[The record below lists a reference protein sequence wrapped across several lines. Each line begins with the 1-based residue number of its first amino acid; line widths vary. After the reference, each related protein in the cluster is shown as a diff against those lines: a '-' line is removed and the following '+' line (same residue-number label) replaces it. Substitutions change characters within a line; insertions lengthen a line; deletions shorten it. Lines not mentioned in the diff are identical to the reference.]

1 MEPFTPAGRENEA
14 VLLKLASWESHGVT
28 AGFTTRHAGNVALH
42 TGDDPAAVIGR
53 RDRVGR
59 MLGFAPD
66 VWVCGEQV
74 HGNHAEI
81 VSRRDAGRGARSRA
95 TACPN
100 TDALISDEPGLLL
113 AQFFA
118 DCVPLYFFDPVN
130 GVIALA
136 HAGWKG
142 TVLDIAGRT
151 VAKMAESYGSE
162 PEKMLAAIGPS
173 IGACCYEVGE
183 EVADK
188 VRDLAASRGLD
199 LQSGEILKPGDGS
212 GKARL
217 DLKKLNRQ
225 LMIKA
230 GILPSR
236 IEMSQWCTGCRKDLF
251 FSYRK
256 QQGTSGRMMSWLGI
270 ITR

>member
-1 MEPFTPAGRENEA
+1 MEPFAPASREDET
-14 VLLKLASWESHGVT
+14 VLLRLAGWEAHGVT
-28 AGFTTRHAGNVALH
+28 AGFTTRLAGNVALH

-53 RDRVGR
+53 RERVGR

-66 VWVCGEQV
+66 AWVCGEQV

-100 TDALISDEPGLLL
+100 TDALISDEPGILL

-118 DCVPLYFFDPVN
+118 DCVPLYFFDPVR

-151 VAKMAESYGSE
+151 VAKMAESFGSM
-162 PEKMLAAIGPS
+162 PANMLAAIGPS

-183 EVADK
+183 DVAEK
-188 VRDLAASRGLD
+188 VRDLAAARGLD
-199 LQSGEILKPGDGS
+199 LHGGGVLKPGDGA

-217 DLKKLNRQ
+217 DLKELNRQ
-225 LMIKA
+225 LMIKV
-230 GILPSR
+230 GILPSS

-251 FSYRK
+251 FSYRME
-256 QQGTSGRMMSWLGI
+256 QGTSGRMMSWLGI
-270 ITR
+270 KTG